1 LKPFVSLDYITP
13 FAAASFSAMIH
24 GGISTFHQAVRNIE
38 HFRALKHIDGQ
49 PGS

>member
-1 LKPFVSLDYITP
+1 VSLDFITA

-24 GGISTFHQAVRNIE
+24 GGISTFHLAVQNIE
-38 HFRALKHIDGQ
+38 HFRVLKHIDGQ